1 MANPFVVRI
10 LNARQLAALE
20 KLKDEMGNYPVVL
33 VNSDDMMRGV
43 DYRSDSK
50 GISLVV
56 DKSFS
61 TSRDALQGLARVGR
75 FGDECRRYLVGGV
88 ELFNRTTD
96 MAKYQEFFK
105 FAQLS
110 VVPSKP
116 AKRQI
121 KASSKEQTKCENL
134 KQMFSKANAVI
145 VPTTDCVIVNQSHS
159 KSVDSVEALTFKLS
173 SADFASVGTI

>member
-20 KLKDEMGNYPVVL
+20 KLKDEMGNYPVVI
-33 VNSDDMMRGV
+33 VNSEDMMRGV

-50 GISLVV
+50 GITLVV

-96 MAKYQEFFK
+96 MAKYQAFFK

-116 AKRQI
+116 AKRQV
-121 KASSKEQTKCENL
+121 KASIKEQIKCANL
-134 KQMFSKANAVI
+134 RQMFSRTKATI
-145 VPTTDCVIVNQSHS
+145 VPTNN
-159 KSVDSVEALTFKLS
+159 
-173 SADFASVGTI
+173 